1 MTDTLEVP
9 SALLSSSV
17 PIPRLVDQVYL
28 GAGTE
33 ESWTVPADTRWV
45 LISCSGGVAVRV
57 GAAAVVPAADITDGT
72 GSFYIGSTAQ
82 FEVEEG
88 TVVHFIRTGA
98 SATYVTIGRY
108 SA

>member
-9 SALLSSSV
+9 SALLSVSV

-28 GAGTE
+28 GAATE
-33 ESWTVPADTRWV
+33 ETYTVPADTRWV
-45 LISCSGGVAVRV
+45 LISASGGVCVRV

-88 TVVHFIRTGA
+88 TVLHFIRTGA